1 MTTRKEYQKKIC
13 LLGDGAVGK
22 TSLIRKFVMDVF
34 DDKYIATVGTKVSR
48 KSVALEFPEKD
59 LHVDLTLMIW
69 DVVGQKEYQKLRLMY
84 YQGANG
90 ALVVCDMT
98 RKETLDGLK
107 DWASSIKQ
115 SLGDIPLIFLVN
127 KSDLEEQR
135 KITDED
141 IKAMAENFGASH
153 IYTSA
158 LTGKNVEKAFQD
170 LSSLMVKP

>member
-22 TSLIRKFVMDVF
+22 TSLIRKYVMDVF

-48 KSVALEFPEKD
+48 KSVSLDFPEKD
-59 LHVDLTLMIW
+59 LNIDLTLMIW

-127 KSDLEEQR
+127 KSDLDGQK
-135 KITDED
+135 KITEED
-141 IKAMAENFGASH
+141 IKTTSESFGATYL
-153 IYTSA
+153 YTSA
-158 LTGKNVEKAFQD
+158 LSGKNVEKAFYD
-170 LSSLMVKP
+170 LSALMVKP